1 MILFFLLGSFS
12 EYEYYSSDKKRPL
25 QKIRRKSISNVRKSG
40 VQISMG
46 EVFKLAGVH
55 TNTYNTNTYCRRF
68 LGKDTPTR

>member
-25 QKIRRKSISNVRKSG
+25 QKIRRKSIPNIRKSG

-46 EVFKLAGVH
+46 EVFILAGLH
-55 TNTYNTNTYCRRF
+55 TKTYILLTITINFFGRVV
-68 LGKDTPTR
+68 

>member
-25 QKIRRKSISNVRKSG
+25 QKIRRKSIPNIRKSG

-46 EVFKLAGVH
+46 EVFILAGLH
-55 TNTYNTNTYCRRF
+55 TNTYILLTITINFFGRVV
-68 LGKDTPTR
+68 

>member
-25 QKIRRKSISNVRKSG
+25 QKIRRKSISNVRKSS

-46 EVFKLAGVH
+46 EVFILAGLH
-55 TNTYNTNTYCRRF
+55 TNTYILLTITINFFGRVV
-68 LGKDTPTR
+68 

>member
-25 QKIRRKSISNVRKSG
+25 QKIRRKSISNVRKSS

-46 EVFKLAGVH
+46 EVFILAGLH
-55 TNTYNTNTYCRRF
+55 TNTYILLTITINFFGRVF
-68 LGKDTPTR
+68 

>member
-12 EYEYYSSDKKRPL
+12 EYEYYSLDKKRPL

-46 EVFKLAGVH
+46 EVFILAGLH
-55 TNTYNTNTYCRRF
+55 TNTYILLTITSNF
-68 LGKDTPTR
+68 FGKVV

>member
-25 QKIRRKSISNVRKSG
+25 QKKRRKSISNVRKSS

-46 EVFKLAGVH
+46 EVFILAGLH
-55 TNTYNTNTYCRRF
+55 TNTYILLTITINFFGRVV
-68 LGKDTPTR
+68 

>member
-25 QKIRRKSISNVRKSG
+25 QKIRRKSISNVRKSS

-46 EVFKLAGVH
+46 EVFILAGLH
-55 TNTYNTNTYCRRF
+55 TNTYILLTITINF
-68 LGKDTPTR
+68 FGKVV

>member
-25 QKIRRKSISNVRKSG
+25 QKIRRKSISNVRKSS

-46 EVFKLAGVH
+46 EVFILAGLH
-55 TNTYNTNTYCRRF
+55 TNTYILLTITINFFGR
-68 LGKDTPTR
+68 KV